1 MVLCSPFVI
10 YNISV
15 ANHPTFAMYYYISVA
30 NQNHPPY
37 TGNYG
42 LKINLNDIG
51 TIMAIAIAL
60 LSMFSKNTR
69 SQAKELDH
77 ETFEKT
83 SRKMESLEQKLEKMV
98 EKLSTGIEKLTTL
111 TAQLDKEMSLIKA
124 KQEAFSSISDQ
135 IETIRKKQEE
145 FDRRIGILEH
155 KS

>member
-1 MVLCSPFVI
+1 M
-10 YNISV
+10 
-15 ANHPTFAMYYYISVA
+15 YYISVA
-30 NQNHPPY
+30 DNQSHPPY

-42 LKINLNDIG
+42 LKISLNDIG
-51 TIMAIAIAL
+51 TALAIGIAL
-60 LSMFSKNTR
+60 ISMFSKNTR

-98 EKLSTGIEKLTTL
+98 EKLSTGIEKLTIL
-111 TAQLDKEMSLIKA
+111 TSQLDKEMSLIKA
-124 KQEAFSSISDQ
+124 KQETFSSISDQ